1 MRPPPARRGGAPD
14 PQGPPAP
21 PVVLLDCVTLWVTNL
36 LFSGGAFGGSEPPEE
51 GYNYDKDLLPPDEE
65 RAAAARVSAAVD
77 GLVAAV
83 AETGV
88 TLVAVTNEVGLGVV
102 PEYPLARLYRD
113 QLGWANQ
120 RLARDA
126 DGLYLLVSGYPLD
139 VKALAQPR
147 IQSIDDPSSP
157 SKELPVTD
165 LLARTIAAIGP
176 LDADAMRAAE
186 ARQLQLTKPPK
197 ALGRLE
203 TLSIQLA
210 GIQGKEQPVIADK
223 AIAVMAAD
231 HGVTAEGVSAF
242 PAEVTPA
249 MVFNMAAG
257 GAGINVIGRHVGARV
272 VVTDVGVNA
281 DLSAAQ
287 GVRQKK
293 LRMGTANMAQGP
305 AMTREEAVRAV
316 EVGIELVEE
325 ELANG
330 LDIIATGEVGIGNT
344 TAASAVIAALT
355 GQPAARV
362 TGRGT
367 GITKDALA
375 GKVAVI
381 EKALAANSP
390 DAADPIDVLAKVG
403 GLDIAAMTGVFLG
416 GAAHR
421 VPVVMDGF
429 ISAAAALAAVRL
441 CHECVDYILPSHV
454 SIEVGHQV
462 VLEELGLVPLFDL
475 QMRLGEGTGA
485 ALSMSIIEA
494 SARILSEM
502 ATFESAG
509 VAGDPNE
516 ADADLTR

>member
-1 MRPPPARRGGAPD
+1 M
-14 PQGPPAP
+14 
-21 PVVLLDCVTLWVTNL
+21 
-36 LFSGGAFGGSEPPEE
+36 
-51 GYNYDKDLLPPDEE
+51 
-65 RAAAARVSAAVD
+65 
-77 GLVAAV
+77 
-83 AETGV
+83 
-88 TLVAVTNEVGLGVV
+88 
-102 PEYPLARLYRD
+102 
-113 QLGWANQ
+113 
-120 RLARDA
+120 
-126 DGLYLLVSGYPLD
+126 
-139 VKALAQPR
+139 
-147 IQSIDDPSSP
+147 
-157 SKELPVTD
+157 TD
-165 LLARTIAAIGP
+165 LLGRTIAAIAP

-203 TLSIQLA
+203 ALSIQLA
-210 GIQGKEQPVIADK
+210 GIQGLEQPVIADK

-242 PAEVTPA
+242 PAEVTVG
-249 MVFNMAAG
+249 MVFNMLAG

-272 VVTDVGVNA
+272 IVTDVGVNA
-281 DLSAAQ
+281 DLSAAE

-293 LRMGTANMAQGP
+293 VRMGTANMAQGP
-305 AMTREEAVRAV
+305 AMTREEAVRAI
-316 EVGIELVEE
+316 EIGIELVEE
-325 ELANG
+325 ELAHG

-355 GQPAARV
+355 GEPAARV

-367 GITKDALA
+367 GITVDALA

-381 EKALAANSP
+381 EKALAVNVP
-390 DAADPIDVLAKVG
+390 DAADPIDVLTKVG

-454 SIEVGHQV
+454 SIEVGHQI

-475 QMRLGEGTGA
+475 EMRLGEGTGA

-516 ADADLTR
+516 ADSELTR

>member
-1 MRPPPARRGGAPD
+1 MSD
-14 PQGPPAP
+14 
-21 PVVLLDCVTLWVTNL
+21 LLD
-36 LFSGGAFGGSEPPEE
+36 
-51 GYNYDKDLLPPDEE
+51 
-65 RAAAARVSAAVD
+65 
-77 GLVAAV
+77 
-83 AETGV
+83 
-88 TLVAVTNEVGLGVV
+88 
-102 PEYPLARLYRD
+102 
-113 QLGWANQ
+113 
-120 RLARDA
+120 
-126 DGLYLLVSGYPLD
+126 
-139 VKALAQPR
+139 
-147 IQSIDDPSSP
+147 
-157 SKELPVTD
+157 
-165 LLARTIAAIGP
+165 RTIAAIGP

-210 GIQGKEQPVIADK
+210 GIQGKDVPVIEDK
-223 AIAVMAAD
+223 AVAVMAAD

-257 GAGINVIGRHVGARV
+257 GAGINVLSRHVGARV
-272 VVTDVGVNA
+272 IVTDVGVNA
-281 DLSAAQ
+281 DLSAAP

-293 LRMGTANMAQGP
+293 IRMGTANMAQGP
-305 AMTREEAVRAV
+305 AMTREECLRAI
-316 EVGIELVEE
+316 ETGIELVEE
-325 ELANG
+325 ELAGG

-344 TAASAVIAALT
+344 TAASAVLTVLT
-355 GQPAARV
+355 GEPAAKV

-367 GITKDALA
+367 GITVEALA
-375 GKVAVI
+375 SKVAVI
-381 EKALAANSP
+381 EKAIEVNRP
-390 DAADPIDVLAKVG
+390 DPADPVDVLAKVG
-403 GLDIAAMTGVFLG
+403 GLEIAAMTGVFLG
-416 GAAHR
+416 GAARR

-429 ISAAAALAAVRL
+429 LSAAAALAAVRL

-494 SARILSEM
+494 AARILSEM

-509 VAGDPNE
+509 VAGDPSE
-516 ADADLTR
+516 ADSDLTR